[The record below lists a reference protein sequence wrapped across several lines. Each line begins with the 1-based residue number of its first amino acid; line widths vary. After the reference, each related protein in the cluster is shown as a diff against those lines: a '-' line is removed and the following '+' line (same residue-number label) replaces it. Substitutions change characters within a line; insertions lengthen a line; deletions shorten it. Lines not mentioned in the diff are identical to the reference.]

1 MRVTTYS
8 IRFSKFE
15 NELQNGESKSEL
27 FYFALWRVNYPLVI
41 IDCNTIF
48 YLTFYSL

>member
-15 NELQNGESKSEL
+15 NELQNGESNSGVVLFCIMASEL
-27 FYFALWRVNYPLVI
+27 STRYN
-41 IDCNTIF
+41 
-48 YLTFYSL
+48 